1 MPYFQYQANTPREMR
16 QSATAAIMAPGF
28 WYHSMLIKSRGF
40 VGLALVLVLV
50 LVLEYVVDW
59 WLESLD
65 SSQPKPYDRV

>member
-1 MPYFQYQANTPREMR
+1 
-16 QSATAAIMAPGF
+16 
-28 WYHSMLIKSRGF
+28 MLIKSRGF

>member
-1 MPYFQYQANTPREMR
+1 MPYFQHQANTPKEKR

-50 LVLEYVVDW
+50 LLYVVDW
-59 WLESLD
+59 WLKSLD

>member
-1 MPYFQYQANTPREMR
+1 
-16 QSATAAIMAPGF
+16 MAPGF

-40 VGLALVLVLV
+40 VGLALVLELV

>member
-1 MPYFQYQANTPREMR
+1 MG
-16 QSATAAIMAPGF
+16 PGF
-28 WYHSMLIKSRGF
+28 WYHSMLIESRGF
-40 VGLALVLVLV
+40 VGLALVLV